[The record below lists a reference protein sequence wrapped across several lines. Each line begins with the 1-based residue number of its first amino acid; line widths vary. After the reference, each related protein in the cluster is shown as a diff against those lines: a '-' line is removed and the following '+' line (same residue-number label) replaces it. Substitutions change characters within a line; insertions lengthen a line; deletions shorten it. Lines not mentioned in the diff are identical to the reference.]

1 MPKVAIVV
9 PTILLI
15 VLSLGFAATR
25 PVTYTVE
32 RSHTI
37 DAPPMAVF
45 EQVVDFHRW
54 GAWSPWAKLDPNL
67 KTTCEGNPGAVGSF
81 YEWQGNAKVGHVK
94 ITLVEVN
101 PPRNL
106 KIKLEFLKPFPKRMH
121 RLKRHALST
130 GETVFTFEAAG
141 NGTKVTWTINRN
153 VSLFG
158 SACERLMNLD
168 KMIGADFEKGLEQ
181 LETVASAR
189 ARNAAATAA
198 VGKAAEATAAGSA
211 APHGST
217 AAVPVE

>member
-1 MPKVAIVV
+1 MPKVAIVL
-9 PTILLI
+9 PTIPLI

-54 GAWSPWAKLDPNL
+54 GAWSPWAKLDPNM
-67 KTTCEGNPGAVGSF
+67 KTAYGGEPGAVGSF
-81 YEWQGNAKVGHVK
+81 YEWQGNPKVGHVK
-94 ITLVEVN
+94 ITLVGVN

-121 RLKRHALST
+121 GLKRRALSNE
-130 GETVFTFEAAG
+130 ETVFTFEAAG

-153 VSLFG
+153 ESLVG
-158 SACERLMNLD
+158 KGLKQLMNLD
-168 KMIGADFEKGLEQ
+168 KMIGAEFEKGLAQ
-181 LETVASAR
+181 LETVTSPGATK
-189 ARNAAATAA
+189 AAATAA
-198 VGKAAEATAAGSA
+198 VEKAPEATAAGRD
-211 APHGST
+211 APERD
-217 AAVPVE
+217 AL